1 MRRVAPKG
9 LKKNRRT
16 ADTHTHTHMLVENTG
31 RGHAAAAQVEDQ
43 VWNAGRVARWL
54 RGLEDVDWRH
64 LAANIEDFSRRGG
77 AVKAT
82 GSRMRHYSPAIP
94 KNNHNPHETPC

>member
-1 MRRVAPKG
+1 MTAIRRIGG
-9 LKKNRRT
+9 LQ
-16 ADTHTHTHMLVENTG
+16 THTHAHVGGNTG

-54 RGLEDVDWRH
+54 PGREDVDWHH

-82 GSRMRHYSPAIP
+82 GSWMRHYNPAILV
-94 KNNHNPHETPC
+94 K